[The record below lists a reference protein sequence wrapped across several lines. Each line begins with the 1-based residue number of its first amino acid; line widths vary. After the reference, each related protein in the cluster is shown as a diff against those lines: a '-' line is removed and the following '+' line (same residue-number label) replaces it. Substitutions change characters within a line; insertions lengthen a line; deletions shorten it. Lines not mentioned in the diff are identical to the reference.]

1 MKKGE
6 KSKSIVFTK
15 TTIPMP
21 FSQLL
26 KFSKIYQD
34 YGLGAAKNFYLL
46 VSLISLGQTVNLY
59 KLKDHVSS
67 VLGKTHTDV
76 QSHYQRLI
84 RFLKT
89 GVSRKNFC
97 TTSCATIWGCCVR
110 GASDADP

>member
-1 MKKGE
+1 M
-6 KSKSIVFTK
+6 FTT

-46 VSLISLGQTVNLY
+46 VSLISLGKTVNLY

-67 VLGKTHTDV
+67 VLGKTEADV

-84 RFLKT
+84 RFFKD
-89 GVSRKNFC
+89 
-97 TTSCATIWGCCVR
+97 WGKSEEFLHDILR
-110 GASDADP
+110 HNLGLLRQGASDADP